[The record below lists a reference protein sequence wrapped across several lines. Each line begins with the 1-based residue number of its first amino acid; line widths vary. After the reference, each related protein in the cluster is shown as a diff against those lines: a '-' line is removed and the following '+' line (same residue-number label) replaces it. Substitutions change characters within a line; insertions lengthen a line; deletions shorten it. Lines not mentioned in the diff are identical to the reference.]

1 MASIKVANKAAL
13 DEITLERAAA
23 SLLRGG
29 IMNRDQQKKAIA
41 LGMRFYWKTIFT
53 YIKQGDKESAKRLAE
68 RCIKENKWESKE
80 VYGYLLALAAEQ
92 GEVDIAEFFKDQGA
106 NLDCEVCHGRTPLWL
121 AMQYRHNQMVKALK
135 EWGARKDTHDIFGS
149 PSRSHYTPPPFSAG
163 AKSTDQKGEI
173 RDKMELY
180 WPDIFSY
187 IKQGD
192 RESAERM
199 IENLINRSKWESKKE
214 EIYGC
219 LLVIAATQGE
229 IQVAEFCKN
238 HGADLDYVSYG
249 GRTSL
254 WLARVNGKNQMV
266 EALEKWGARGDTDE
280 YCGKSSS
287 DLTKPDYRKIEGFC
301 HNILSECFKTGLS
314 KENLARTVEDF
325 VRNKGYRIKETY
337 GELLLCSIVGR
348 DIKIA
353 EFCKDNGTDLNYK
366 GHSGKTPL
374 EVAEKLKYCEM
385 VEILRE
391 WGARKDN
398 KFWSKLPSS
407 SLKDPSCSKQEKQRG
422 CTKKTSCNL
431 M

>member
-149 PSRSHYTPPPFSAG
+149 PSRSHYTPFPFSAWT
-163 AKSTDQKGEI
+163 KSTSPKKQMKN
-173 RDKMELY
+173 KVELY
-180 WPDIFSY
+180 LQDIFSY

-199 IENLINRSKWESKKE
+199 IENLISRNKWESKKLLKSYQ
-214 EIYGC
+214 IYR
-219 LLVIAATQGE
+219 LQ
-229 IQVAEFCKN
+229 F
-238 HGADLDYVSYG
+238 
-249 GRTSL
+249 
-254 WLARVNGKNQMV
+254 
-266 EALEKWGARGDTDE
+266 
-280 YCGKSSS
+280 
-287 DLTKPDYRKIEGFC
+287 F
-301 HNILSECFKTGLS
+301 
-314 KENLARTVEDF
+314 
-325 VRNKGYRIKETY
+325 
-337 GELLLCSIVGR
+337 
-348 DIKIA
+348 
-353 EFCKDNGTDLNYK
+353 
-366 GHSGKTPL
+366 
-374 EVAEKLKYCEM
+374 
-385 VEILRE
+385 
-391 WGARKDN
+391 
-398 KFWSKLPSS
+398 
-407 SLKDPSCSKQEKQRG
+407 
-422 CTKKTSCNL
+422 
-431 M
+431 